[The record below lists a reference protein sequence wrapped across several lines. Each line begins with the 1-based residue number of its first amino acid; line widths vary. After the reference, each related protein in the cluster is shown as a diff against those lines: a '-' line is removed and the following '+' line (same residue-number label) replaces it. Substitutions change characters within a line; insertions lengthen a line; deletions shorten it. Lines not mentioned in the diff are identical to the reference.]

1 MYSNALD
8 TFVRSVKH
16 GKEIMIIHR
25 VTGGYLTQS
34 GDLQIATD
42 PLEGITD
49 KKHLWVVHLDG
60 YIKNNT
66 VFSLENKSSG
76 NRLTANDKNPREG
89 MTFTEAQEPGA
100 TGKAADAQRFFV
112 LPLSCGGYSLVPV
125 LWPEYCLGP
134 KDNHPQPGCDRPVLH
149 FGNDSSLNCSHDFV
163 LPPTGPP
170 RRDPTDTN
178 LDAAGDSGQ
187 SGGSEAGAP
196 APRRASDRAWKT
208 AVTPVVWDR

>member
-76 NRLTANDKNPREG
+76 NRLTVNDTNPREG

-112 LPLSCGGYSLVPV
+112 LP
-125 LWPEYCLGP
+125 
-134 KDNHPQPGCDRPVLH
+134 
-149 FGNDSSLNCSHDFV
+149 
-163 LPPTGPP
+163 PTGPP

-178 LDAAGDSGQ
+178 LDAAGDSGS

-196 APRRASDRAWKT
+196 APRRASDRAWKS